1 MNSPQGSGLNNTG
14 FQSYFSRYYQRW
26 LERRIPPNAQQI
38 LQRKNI
44 FILPSKAGIA
54 FLATITLLWLLGTN
68 YQNNLVV
75 VLSFLLLSLLHT
87 GILYSYS
94 NFSGLSIAVNP
105 VADCFAGDTAKVNGL
120 LKSHRQRNHHTI
132 TLGWSPL
139 ATVSVDIAAQQST
152 AVTLL
157 LEAPQRGW
165 YRADRLTI
173 ASVYPLGLIRTWAR
187 LDMDVEF
194 LVYPQPI
201 VTPLPAA
208 SLVRVENA
216 DNETLVEP
224 LSSLALADD
233 VSHLREYQAGDPVKH
248 IAWKSYAKGQ
258 GLATK
263 VYESVAQA
271 ERQQWLS
278 WDDFSGIDTEGRLS
292 RLCYCVLQAEREQLV
307 YGLRLPNKTI
317 ALGNG
322 HQHQQMILRELALFD
337 DRSRGSKGRN
347 DKGANDHG

>member
-1 MNSPQGSGLNNTG
+1 MSSSQASGLNNKW
-14 FQSYFSRYYQRW
+14 FQGYYRRW
-26 LERRIPPNAQQI
+26 LQRRIPPNTQQT

-44 FILPSKAGIA
+44 FILPSKAGMS
-54 FLATITLLWLLGTN
+54 FLVTIFLLWLLGTN
-68 YQNNLVV
+68 YQNNV
-75 VLSFLLLSLLHT
+75 VLVLTFLLLSLLHT
-87 GILYSYS
+87 CILYSYS

-105 VADCFAGDTAKVNGL
+105 VADCFAGDTAKVNCL
-120 LKSHRQRNHHTI
+120 LKSHRQRNHQNI
-132 TLGWSPL
+132 MLGWNPL

-152 AVTLL
+152 EVTLL
-157 LEAPQRGW
+157 LETPQRGW
-165 YRADRLTI
+165 YRADRLTM

-201 VTPLPAA
+201 VTPLPEA
-208 SLVRVENA
+208 SVVVV
-216 DNETLVEP
+216 DNVDDANVDIEAEH

-233 VSHLREYQAGDPVKH
+233 ISHLREYQAGDSVKH

-292 RLCYCVLQAEREQLV
+292 RLCHCVLQAEREQLN
-307 YGLRLPNKTI
+307 YGLQLPNKII
-317 ALGNG
+317 ALGKG
-322 HQHQQMILRELALFD
+322 HQHQQRMLRELALFD
-337 DRSRGSKGRN
+337 SKGNGVEKRV
-347 DKGANDHG
+347 DKGANNND